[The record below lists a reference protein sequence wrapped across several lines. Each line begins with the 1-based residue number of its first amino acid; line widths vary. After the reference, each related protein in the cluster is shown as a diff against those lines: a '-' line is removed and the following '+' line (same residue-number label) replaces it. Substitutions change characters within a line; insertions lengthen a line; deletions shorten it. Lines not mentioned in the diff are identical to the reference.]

1 MMRRFPA
8 AAIALLSMALSACG
22 AREVALSAY
31 GQGAATPQISGVP
44 VPVATQADEAD
55 VARAI
60 DQVRGAA
67 RPDPKDAAEDDA
79 VDYGKMGPADFNTM
93 PLKVTLSADCATTGQ
108 AMQATAVTLAGS
120 KLAFVAAYSDNDFV
134 PNFTYVPGE
143 GNPTGTFTWTWE
155 ITPTTPRGD
164 AMVNVVSSKGKKG
177 ASFKAPFRVA
187 DSC

>member
-1 MMRRFPA
+1 MVRRFPA
-8 AAIALLSMALSACG
+8 AAIACLMLALSACG
-22 AREVALSAY
+22 AREVPL
-31 GQGAATPQISGVP
+31 AAGEGTVPGVASP
-44 VPVATQADEAD
+44 APSVPSDTAADPDEA
-55 VARAI
+55 ARAI
-60 DQVRGAA
+60 EQARAGANPKERRGTTQ
-67 RPDPKDAAEDDA
+67 DG

-93 PLKVTLSADCATTGQ
+93 PLTVSLSASCAQPGQ
-108 AMQATAVTLAGS
+108 TMRATAETLPGS

-134 PNFTYVPGE
+134 PNFTYVPAE
-143 GNPTGTFTWTWE
+143 GNPTGTFTWAWE